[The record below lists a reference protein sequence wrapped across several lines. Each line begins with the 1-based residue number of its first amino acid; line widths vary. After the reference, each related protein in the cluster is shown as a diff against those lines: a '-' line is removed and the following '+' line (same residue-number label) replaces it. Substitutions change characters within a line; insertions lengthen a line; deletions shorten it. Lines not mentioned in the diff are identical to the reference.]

1 MRTVTG
7 ASRRAASQDVERGHN
22 GLVPHTLLGKHAQ
35 KEPYWHKPA
44 AMVIALA
51 TMFLSLASLTG
62 FLVYEKF
69 WGIKPEDIFTAPGR
83 SPILLDPEI
92 LWGPTEIRVEKQMAV
107 DLDQASG
114 PLAEGK
120 AGGGVKEA
128 QDLYMWSGVEV
139 SSSHGI
145 FVWTDA
151 QRAPSMRDCAISLA
165 TQGTSNY
172 VAVADGM
179 RLCVGTNEDRVAY
192 VVIKKRDGDAWLVDG
207 TVWKQRLS

>member
-1 MRTVTG
+1 M
-7 ASRRAASQDVERGHN
+7 
-22 GLVPHTLLGKHAQ
+22 PHTLLGKHAQ
-35 KEPYWHKPA
+35 KERFWQKPA
-44 AMVIALA
+44 AILIAVT
-51 TMFLSLASLTG
+51 TMFLSLAGLTG
-62 FLVYEKF
+62 ILVYEKY

-83 SPILLDPEI
+83 SPILLDTEI

-107 DLDQASG
+107 ELDQAGG
-114 PLAEGK
+114 PLTEGK
-120 AGGGVKEA
+120 PGGGTAKDA
-128 QDLYMWSGVEV
+128 QDLYMWSGIEV
-139 SSSHGI
+139 SSAHGI

-165 TQGTSNY
+165 TQGTGSY
-172 VAVADGM
+172 VPIKDGM